1 MISRARKWDIMRSM
15 ALLALIGF
23 GSQYPIPEWHHCP
36 QLQPDLGAV
45 SRKSP
50 ASHQEHQRPAPSD
63 HRKHQQAAPSEG
75 HGNHSTPVSNSAANN
90 PPCHGSSHQSS
101 ENSGEGSGHEHS
113 SCPVCQGYL
122 LLGVLHHSSPAPA
135 ILAIFVNADH
145 QPFLHSPNHLSQT
158 RIREILARPP
168 PALS

>member
-36 QLQPDLGAV
+36 QLQPDLGAAQH
-45 SRKSP
+45 SGHSNTSTHQDHGQPSTSEGQEHKAP
-50 ASHQEHQRPAPSD
+50 ASER
-63 HRKHQQAAPSEG
+63 
-75 HGNHSTPVSNSAANN
+75 SATKT
-90 PPCHGSSHQSS
+90 PPCHGSSHAQSEDS
-101 ENSGEGSGHEHS
+101 SEGSGHEHS

-145 QPFLHSPNHLSQT
+145 QPFLQSPSHLSQT

-168 PALS
+168 PTIS